1 MAGEEGKSSS
11 PALFDWTMNMLRPQ
25 VMIKKLHP
33 LATMP
38 KYMTELAAG
47 MDICALLNEPIQ
59 LAPGERSLIPTGL
72 AFAIPPGFEIQ
83 VRPRSGL
90 AIKHGIALVNAPG
103 TIDADYRG
111 EVRIILINHG
121 QESFTIN
128 SGDRIAQLIVAPVSQ
143 ADLVEV
149 SELSETLRGEGGFG
163 HTGKNHEKS

>member
-1 MAGEEGKSSS
+1 MRK
-11 PALFDWTMNMLRPQ
+11 PQ

-33 LATMP
+33 LAIIP

-47 MDICALLNEPIQ
+47 MDICALLSEVIH
-59 LAPGERSLIPTGL
+59 LAPGQRSLIPTGL
-72 AFAIPPGFEIQ
+72 AFAIPPGYEIQ

-90 AIKHGIALVNAPG
+90 AIKHGVTLVNSPG

-111 EVRIILINHG
+111 EVCIIVINHG

-143 ADLVEV
+143 ADFVEV
-149 SELSETLRGEGGFG
+149 SELSETLRGTGGFG
-163 HTGKNHEKS
+163 HTGKNHETS